1 MSLLNIA
8 VNEEGVV
15 KNFDKGVTRDCGNCV
30 SCCIWTEIKEINK
43 PPLTPCHNLKEG
55 AVEGKICQSCS
66 VYKDRPGACKDY
78 FCAWLMGYGEDED
91 QPNRSGILMDVQIT
105 AEHGPILFSRDMW
118 QGASEMSMGK
128 RAIERISEEMNLD
141 VLIADEKSPQIR
153 RIKKLTEIKK

>member
-1 MSLLNIA
+1 
-8 VNEEGVV
+8 
-15 KNFDKGVTRDCGNCV
+15 
-30 SCCIWTEIKEINK
+30 
-43 PPLTPCHNLKEG
+43 
-55 AVEGKICQSCS
+55 
-66 VYKDRPGACKDY
+66 
-78 FCAWLMGYGEDED
+78 MGYGEDED
-91 QPNRSGILMDVQIT
+91 QPNRSGILIDVQIT